1 MKFSGAGNDRAP
13 LSKHHHMSIRWDE
26 FVGDNADELAVNA
39 SLTERTAIVGR
50 IGILF
55 LSLGTGSWRVRDS
68 MNTVARVLGLTCSA
82 DVGLLSLSY
91 TCFELD
97 QSCSQTLEL
106 PTTGVNTAKLAAAES
121 YIDFFQKYGQQWTV
135 GQIHHSLDD
144 IFSKP
149 NTYSTLVLT
158 FAAALACGSFTFLLG
173 GGAVESLCA
182 FIGAGSGNYIRQ
194 QMSKHHITML
204 AAIAVS
210 VAAACLMYFVC
221 FTALRMLVGVNSF
234 HEAGYIGAMLFVIP
248 GFPFIT
254 SILDMAKLDM
264 RSGLERLCYALLI
277 IIIATTIGWMT
288 AMVLK
293 FHPANFVRPNIQPVL
308 YLFLR
313 LIASFCGVFG
323 FSLMFNSTRRMA
335 IIAGCIGA
343 IANTMRL
350 EMIDFTNLPPA
361 AAAFAG
367 ALLAGLLASII
378 RTKTRLPRISITV
391 PATVIMVPGL
401 YFYRAVF
408 RLGNASSTLGVY
420 WLTQAAMIFI
430 ALPLGLITA
439 RILTD
444 PKWRYNNWQYGK

>member
-1 MKFSGAGNDRAP
+1 MTTSGVGSHRAP

-26 FVGDNADELAVNA
+26 FVGKNADELAVNA
-39 SLTERTAIVGR
+39 SLEERSAIVGR

-82 DVGLLSLSY
+82 DVGLLSISY

-97 QSCSQTLEL
+97 RSCSQTLEL

-121 YIDFFQKYGQQWTV
+121 YIDFFKKYGSKWTL
-135 GQIHHSLDD
+135 GEIHRNLDE
-144 IFSKP
+144 IAEKP
-149 NTYSTLVLT
+149 DGYSTIAVTL
-158 FAAALACGSFTFLLG
+158 AAALACGSFTFLLG

-182 FIGAGSGNYIRQ
+182 FVGAGCGNFVRRSMGQ
-194 QMSKHHITML
+194 HHITML
-204 AAIAVS
+204 AGTAVS
-210 VAAACLMYFVC
+210 VAVACLMYYVSFS
-221 FTALRMLVGVNSF
+221 LLQMIVGVNNA

-264 RSGLERLCYALLI
+264 RSGLERLCHAILI

-288 AMVLK
+288 AMVLN
-293 FHPANFVRPNIQPVL
+293 FHPANMVKPNIQPL
-308 YLFLR
+308 TYLILR
-313 LIASFCGVFG
+313 LVASFCGAFG
-323 FSLMFNSTRRMA
+323 FSIMFNSTRRMA
-335 IIAGCIGA
+335 LIAGCIGA
-343 IANTMRL
+343 LANTMRL
-350 EMIDFTNLPPA
+350 EIIDFTNWPPA
-361 AAAFAG
+361 AAAFCG
-367 ALLAGLLASII
+367 ALVAGLIASVI

-408 RLGNASSTLGVY
+408 RLGISSSILGVH
-420 WLTQAAMIFI
+420 WLTEAAMIFV

-444 PKWRYNNWQYGK
+444 PKWRYNNWQY

>member
-1 MKFSGAGNDRAP
+1 MKTSGISSHRAP

-26 FVGDNADELAVNA
+26 FIGDNADELAINA
-39 SLTERTAIVGR
+39 SLDERTAIVGR
-50 IGILF
+50 IGALF
-55 LSLGTGSWRVRDS
+55 LSMGTGSWRVRDS

-82 DVGLLSLSY
+82 DVGLLSISY

-97 QSCSQTLEL
+97 HSCSQTLEL
-106 PTTGVNTAKLAAAES
+106 ARTGVNTAKLAAAES
-121 YIDFFQKYGQQWTV
+121 YIDFFKKYGDQWTL
-135 GQIHHSLDD
+135 GEIHENLSKIAHS
-144 IFSKP
+144 S
-149 NTYSTLVLT
+149 NSYSTTSVTL
-158 FAAALACGSFTFLLG
+158 AAAIACGSFTFLLG
-173 GGAVESLCA
+173 GGAVESICA
-182 FIGAGSGNYIRQ
+182 FVGAGCGNFIRR
-194 QMSKHHITML
+194 QMSKHNITMV
-204 AAIAVS
+204 AGIAVS
-210 VAAACLMYFVC
+210 VAIACLMYYVS
-221 FTALRMLVGVNSF
+221 FTSLRMLLGVNAS

-264 RSGLERLCYALLI
+264 RSGLERLCHAILI
-277 IIIATTIGWMT
+277 IIIATTVGWLA
-288 AMVLK
+288 AMILN
-293 FHPANFVRPNIQPVL
+293 FHPANFVKPNIQPFT
-308 YLFLR
+308 YLVLR
-313 LIASFCGVFG
+313 LLTSFTGVFG
-323 FSLMFNSTRRMA
+323 FSIMFNSNRRMA
-335 IIAGCIGA
+335 MIAGIIGS

-361 AAAFAG
+361 AAAFCA
-367 ALLAGLLASII
+367 ALLAGLIASII

-420 WLTQAAMIFI
+420 WLTQAAMIFV

-444 PKWRYNNWQYGK
+444 PKWRYNNWQY